1 LSDTK
6 NARSSAASTENSI
19 AEIESASRFFWPGR
33 LLKRGIRRVLRF
45 VLAPQQGFNHE
56 ASTALARMDR
66 QLADQLQRIA
76 ALENAAVQIW
86 KLAEQGHYLRA
97 EVARIDAQDTRIE
110 EQIVRSQAEVARI
123 DTQVDRIGVIEL
135 GLRQFDSRIQR
146 VDGVEIASEQL
157 RGQLEKTEE
166 TLGTS
171 IQNLEEFL
179 PKLMQDITSDFAQ
192 LRAVQASLGTQVD
205 EVGGE
210 LVANTIDVKRI
221 GKSHDALEAD
231 STSRLQILEKRFEPL
246 VDLDHFDFA
255 KAYRGNEAEIRSRLE
270 KYARNFGDVKRVLDF
285 GCGRGEFLSV
295 CSELD
300 IGAYGVDQDSDMIS
314 HCNLQ
319 GLEVIEGDAL
329 EHLRGLGARSLDGIF
344 SSQVVEHMTPAE
356 IVELIQ
362 LASKKLKRGGKII
375 IETINPN
382 TWSAMRWFYLDPSHS
397 QPVPA
402 DMLRFFLHESNFE
415 VLDTL
420 YTSVVP
426 EDRRLALMKIGSP
439 IDEST
444 LTDFLQINNDN
455 VQRLNDV
462 LFGPQDYAIIAE
474 R

>member
-1 LSDTK
+1 MSDSR

-33 LLKRGIRRVLRF
+33 VLKRGIRRVLRF
-45 VLAPQQGFNHE
+45 VLAPQQRFNHE
-56 ASTALARMDR
+56 ASTALARMDQ
-66 QLADQLQRIA
+66 QLADQFQRIE

-86 KLAEQGHYLRA
+86 KLAEQGHYLRG
-97 EVARIDAQDTRIE
+97 EIARIDAQDARIE
-110 EQIVRSQAEVARI
+110 EQIAQSQAEVSRI
-123 DTQVDRIGVIEL
+123 DTQVDRIDVIEQAL
-135 GLRQFDSRIQR
+135 SQLDSQIQR
-146 VDGVEIASEQL
+146 VDAVETASEQL
-157 RGQLEKTEE
+157 RGQLEESEE
-166 TLGTS
+166 TLRTS
-171 IQNLEEFL
+171 IQNLEGFI

-192 LRAVQASLGTQVD
+192 LRAVQASLGTQID

-210 LVANTIDVKRI
+210 LVANTIDIKRI

-231 STSRLQILEKRFEPL
+231 ATSRLQVLEKRFEPL

-255 KAYRGNEAEIRSRLE
+255 KTYRGNEAEIRSRLE

-285 GCGRGEFLSV
+285 GCGRGEFLSA

-319 GLEVIEGDAL
+319 GLEVVEGDAL

-420 YTSVVP
+420 YMSVVP
-426 EDRRLALMKIGSP
+426 EDQRLAFMKIGSP
-439 IDEST
+439 IGDST
-444 LTDFLQINNDN
+444 LTDFLQLNNDN

>member
-1 LSDTK
+1 MHDDEK
-6 NARSSAASTENSI
+6 FRSSLLTAERSI
-19 AEIESASRFFWPGR
+19 AELEGRLSSRLYWPGR
-33 LLKRGIRRVLRF
+33 FAKRVVRRLLRF
-45 VLAPQQGFNHE
+45 VLAPQ
-56 ASTALARMDR
+56 LAFDHAVRTGLDAAGR
-66 QLADQLQRIA
+66 GVAAQDQQSQDQSRR
-76 ALENAAVQIW
+76 
-86 KLAEQGHYLRA
+86 LAELEFVVPGLAAQVQQLEEQSR
-97 EVARIDAQDTRIE
+97 RIDELGAAIERLTVHFSENTEGLQSSQERIE
-110 EQIVRSQAEVARI
+110 
-123 DTQVDRIGVIEL
+123 
-135 GLRQFDSRIQR
+135 GL
-146 VDGVEIASEQL
+146 EA
-157 RGQLEKTEE
+157 
-166 TLGTS
+166 
-171 IQNLEEFL
+171 FL
-179 PKLMQDITSDFAQ
+179 PKLIQDIHSDFAEI
-192 LRAVQASLGTQVD
+192 RAVQASMGRQTD

-210 LVANTIDVKRI
+210 LVANTIDVKKLRTRLDELKRGTTNEQKSANDRI
-221 GKSHDALEAD
+221 RTLE
-231 STSRLQILEKRFEPL
+231 ERFEPL

-255 KAYRGNEAEIRSRLE
+255 KAYRGDEVKIRTRLE

-402 DMLRFFLHESNFE
+402 DMLRFFFHESNFE

-426 EDRRLALMKIGSP
+426 EDQRLALMKIGTP
-439 IDEST
+439 IDDST
-444 LTDFLQINNDN
+444 LTDFLQLNNDN